1 MELQQWWNGNNP
13 FHPPN
18 KTQQQSQLGESDETL
33 KNLLLLHQLDH
44 RPLGPADVVL
54 QLLRAAVAIARLR
67 YRQPLHHAEA
77 IQQVR
82 DLPIVRSLVD
92 FHRVGL
98 HIVAGV

>member
-1 MELQQWWNGNNP
+1 MGTTHSTPLY
-13 FHPPN
+13 
-18 KTQQQSQLGESDETL
+18 KTQQQSQLGESDETTL
-33 KNLLLLHQLDH
+33 KNLPLLHQFDH

-67 YRQPLHHAEA
+67 YRQPLHHAET

-82 DLPIVRSLVD
+82 DLPIVRPLVD
-92 FHRVGL
+92 FHGVGL